1 MVSPPNLDLSGAPWT
16 LKKAVTALAIA
27 PQTEDLTR
35 TGRQAYNVLIY
46 LAQHTK
52 PDDEGGFSAPLSQ
65 VIKSYEGTT
74 RDAPRVRTYLEQM
87 CATVV
92 RWFPLSK
99 SDEQQGTLIGIESP
113 PPDDA
118 AGEGRIFTLLSEV
131 RFYKRSGE
139 QWITWFFSPSVREL
153 LIEPSRWAEIDIKE
167 MAQLSTYAGVA
178 LYEICARYRNV
189 PGGLTNKEAP
199 EFWVAVLRAESDSK
213 PREWRK
219 FKSETLKPAIAEIN
233 LRTGLDVQLVE
244 YRQGR
249 GVSAVQFTVKRKQ
262 AVDTSAPVDLS
273 LVELATSVGL
283 KERELDSLVDEFD
296 EAKVKKGLLLLQG
309 RMRAQPSVPV
319 NHKAAYLR
327 KTLKTSL
334 SDSLFP
340 DANHAGELPPET
352 MRPLA
357 SIVELPPVPM
367 SPRNKLLAELRVEVQ
382 SMSDEQLEV
391 YAKKAFE
398 AMVQKK
404 TMTPPVHRRFLEQR
418 FQSPIIR
425 EQILLVIAEERFGE
439 GWEGTPAASGDR
451 REG

>member
-1 MVSPPNLDLSGAPWT
+1 MSTPAWT

-27 PQTEDLTR
+27 PQTEGLTR
-35 TGRQAYNVLIY
+35 TGRQAYNVLIF

-52 PDDEGGFSAPLSQ
+52 SDEEGGFSAPLSQ

-99 SDEQQGTLIGIESP
+99 SDEAQGTLAGIESP
-113 PPDDA
+113 QSTDA
-118 AGEGRIFTLLSEV
+118 ISEGRIFTLLSEV
-131 RFYKRSGE
+131 RFFKRAGE

-153 LIEPSRWAEIDIKE
+153 LIEPSRWAQIDIKE

-178 LYEICARYRNV
+178 LYEICARYRDA
-189 PGGLTNKEAP
+189 PGGLTNKDAP
-199 EFWVAVLRAESDSK
+199 EFWVTVLRAESDSK

-249 GVSAVQFTVKRKQ
+249 GVSAVQFTVKRKPT
-262 AVDTSAPVDLS
+262 ADTSAPVDLS

-283 KERELDSLVDEFD
+283 KERELDALIDEFD
-296 EAKVKKGLLLLQG
+296 EAKVKKGMQLLQG
-309 RMRAQPSVPV
+309 RLRAQPSVPV

-334 SDSLFP
+334 SNSLFQEP
-340 DANHAGELPPET
+340 AIPTAAAPTTTSSLAQDPAQPTAREL
-352 MRPLA
+352 R
-357 SIVELPPVPM
+357 
-367 SPRNKLLAELRVEVQ
+367 LAELRAEVQ
-382 SMSDEQLEV
+382 TMPSEQLEV
-391 YAKKAFE
+391 YGKKAYE
-398 AMVQKK
+398 VMLSKK
-404 TMTPPVHRRFLEQR
+404 TMTPYLQRRFIEQR
-418 FQSPIIR
+418 YQSPLIR
-425 EQILLVIAEERFGE
+425 EQILLLLAEERFGQ
-439 GWEGTPAASGDR
+439 GWEAAQIVNDLNAV
-451 REG
+451 EQ